1 MPTKAKAKPKRPAKA
16 KAKAKPKAPA
26 KRKAPARARSASQPA
41 WPVKLRG
48 NALLKMRLALS
59 EFERAESDRK
69 RLGVLLSVESGKPVH
84 APLLI
89 LQAQAGEAGRQV
101 IEAKGGLA
109 AAQLELATKFGIKP
123 EAAHNLSF
131 DPDSGAVF
139 LAK

>member
-1 MPTKAKAKPKRPAKA
+1 MPTKAKSKPKRPA

-26 KRKAPARARSASQPA
+26 KRAAPKRARAASAPE

-48 NALLKMRLALS
+48 TALLKMRLALS

-69 RLGVLLSVESGKPVH
+69 RVGVLLAIECNKPTH
-84 APLLI
+84 QPLLI
-89 LQAQAGEAGRQV
+89 LQAQANEAGKQV

-109 AAQLELATKFGIKP
+109 AAQLELANKFGIKP

-139 LAK
+139 LAE

>member
-16 KAKAKPKAPA
+16 KAKPKAPA
-26 KRKAPARARSASQPA
+26 KRAAPKRARAASAPE

-59 EFERAESDRK
+59 EYERAESDRK
-69 RLGVLLSVESGKPVH
+69 RLGVLLPVECGKPVH
-84 APLLI
+84 APLLA

-101 IEAKGGLA
+101 TEAKQGLG
-109 AAQLELATKFGIKP
+109 AAQLELANKFGIKP

-139 LAK
+139 LAE